1 MKKFALV
8 LAALLVALTA
18 LFAFAACNN
27 DDGTGAPALTM
38 LSASGKDIVDES
50 GAKVALRGTNFGGW
64 LVQEGWMCPTKQ
76 DDSLS
81 TAMTLYARF
90 GREDAEAL
98 ISAYQDNWITET
110 DFARVK
116 ELGLNVVRIPFTYMN
131 FYNYLSDGGELLSPD
146 QFTLRADAFA
156 RLDWALEM
164 CEKYG
169 LYAILDMHGAVGSQN
184 GNDHSGDTRLTNLY
198 EDSAAGEAYRAK
210 TAELWGLIAE
220 HFEGN
225 PYVAGYD
232 LLNEPGRA
240 SGKTQWDYYDV
251 LYDAVRAKDADH
263 MIFIEAVWEPKD
275 LPVPSAY
282 GWENVVYEY
291 HHYNWANNKMAN
303 ALFYSLKRAAESLSE
318 NGVPVLVG
326 EFNAWGD
333 GDSGRGV
340 GDADQTDFEA
350 VAGVLELYN
359 GEGWHW
365 TTWTYKVTVDGLREN
380 STWGLYN
387 CYIGLTDAAKA
398 DPETDSYDDI
408 MQAWMSCSTA
418 DSFVLY
424 DDFADIVK
432 EYAAAPFAAGE
443 PSGGYAII
451 A

>member
-1 MKKFALV
+1 MKKLALI
-8 LAALLVALTA
+8 LAALLVLLTA
-18 LFAFAACNN
+18 AYAFAACNN
-27 DDGTGAPALTM
+27 DDGTDAPALTM

-64 LVQEGWMCPTKQ
+64 LVQESWMCPTDQ

-81 TAMTLYARF
+81 TAMTLYRRF

-131 FYNYLSDGGELLSPD
+131 FYNYLSDDGGLLSPD

-184 GNDHSGDTRLTNLY
+184 GSDHSGDTRLTNLY

-275 LPVPSAY
+275 LPLPSAY

-291 HHYNWANNKMAN
+291 HHYNWAYNKMTN

-333 GDSGRGV
+333 SSRFD
-340 GDADQTDFEA
+340 DADQTDFDA
-350 VAGVLELYN
+350 IAGVLELYN

-365 TTWTYKVTVDGLREN
+365 TTWTYKVTVNGLGEN

>member
-1 MKKFALV
+1 MKKLALI
-8 LAALLVALTA
+8 LAALLVLLTA
-18 LFAFAACNN
+18 AYAFAACNN
-27 DDGTGAPALTM
+27 DDGTDAPALTM

-64 LVQEGWMCPTKQ
+64 LVQESWMCPTDQ

-131 FYNYLSDGGELLSPD
+131 VYNYLSDDGELLSPD

-164 CEKYG
+164 CVKYG

-240 SGKTQWDYYDV
+240 SEKNQWDYYDV

-263 MIFIEAVWEPKD
+263 MIFIEAVWEPVD
-275 LPVPSAY
+275 LPLPSAY

-291 HHYNWANNKMAN
+291 HHYNWDYKRMTN

-333 GDSGRGV
+333 SRRGGV
-340 GDADQTDFEA
+340 GNTDQTDFEA

-365 TTWTYKVTVDGLREN
+365 TTWTYKVTVNGLGEN

-387 CYIGLTDAAKA
+387 CYIGLNDDAKA
-398 DPETDSYDDI
+398 DPATDSYDDI
-408 MQAWMSCSTA
+408 MQAWTSCSTA

-424 DDFADIVK
+424 GDFADIVE

-443 PSGGYAII
+443 PSGGYAIT

>member
-1 MKKFALV
+1 MKKLALI

-27 DDGTGAPALTM
+27 DDGTDAPALTM

-64 LVQEGWMCPTKQ
+64 LVQESWMCPTKQ

-90 GREDAEAL
+90 GRENAEAL

-131 FYNYLSDGGELLSPD
+131 FYNYLSDDGGLLSPD

-263 MIFIEAVWEPKD
+263 MIFIEAVWEPGH

-291 HHYNWANNKMAN
+291 HHYNWDYNKMAN
-303 ALFYSLKRAAESLSE
+303 ALFYSLKRAAESLSD

-333 GDSGRGV
+333 SRRGGV
-340 GDADQTDFEA
+340 GDTDQTDFDA
-350 VAGVLELYN
+350 IAGVLELYN

-365 TTWTYKVTVDGLREN
+365 TTWTYKVTVDGPDEN

-398 DPETDSYDDI
+398 DPATYSYDDI
-408 MQAWMSCSTA
+408 MQAWTSCSTA

-443 PSGGYAII
+443 PSGGYAIL

>member
-1 MKKFALV
+1 MKKLALI

-27 DDGTGAPALTM
+27 DDGTDAPALTM

-64 LVQEGWMCPTKQ
+64 LVQESWMCPTKQ

-90 GREDAEAL
+90 GRKDAEAL

-164 CEKYG
+164 CVKYG

-184 GNDHSGDTRLTNLY
+184 GSDHSGDTRLTNLY

-263 MIFIEAVWEPKD
+263 MIFIEAVWEPRN

-291 HHYNWANNKMAN
+291 HHYNWDYNKMAN
-303 ALFYSLKRAAESLSE
+303 ALFYTLKRAAESLSD

-333 GDSGRGV
+333 SRRGGV
-340 GDADQTDFEA
+340 GDADQTDFDA
-350 VAGVLELYN
+350 IAGVLELYN

-365 TTWTYKVTVDGLREN
+365 TTWTYKVTVNGLGGN

-408 MQAWMSCSTA
+408 MQAWTSCSTA
-418 DSFVLY
+418 ENFVLY

-443 PSGGYAII
+443 PSGGYAIT

>member
-1 MKKFALV
+1 MKKLALI

-27 DDGTGAPALTM
+27 DDGTDAPALTM

-50 GAKVALRGTNFGGW
+50 GAKIALRGTNFGGW

-90 GREDAEAL
+90 GRKDAEAL

-275 LPVPSAY
+275 LPLPSAY

-333 GDSGRGV
+333 GDSRRGV
-340 GDADQTDFEA
+340 GDADQTDFDA
-350 VAGVLELYN
+350 IAGVLELYN

-365 TTWTYKVTVDGLREN
+365 TTWTYKVTVNGLREN

-387 CYIGLTDAAKA
+387 RYIGLTDAAKA
-398 DPETDSYDDI
+398 DPATDSYDDI
-408 MQAWMSCSTA
+408 MQAWTSCSTA
-418 DSFVLY
+418 ENFVLY

-443 PSGGYAII
+443 PSGGYAIT